1 MVFRVALGLRPL
13 AGHSPVKGRDAFQLL
28 MHTWIKFCGTTS
40 LEDAQASV
48 EAGAD
53 ALGFIFAPSKRRIS
67 PEKAG
72 EIVKRLPQNV
82 ARVGV
87 FVNESAE
94 QIRETIRQAGLTL
107 VQLHG
112 DESPEFVLA
121 LREQIGVI
129 KTILVNG
136 SLEDHFALFC
146 GHRECAD
153 HILLDSGSGSGKTFD
168 WKSVRRRVDGHD
180 VRLIVAGGLTPE
192 NVGLA
197 IHALKPWGVDVVSG
211 VEAEPGRKD
220 PAKLKAFVAAV
231 RKSDQG

>member
-1 MVFRVALGLRPL
+1 
-13 AGHSPVKGRDAFQLL
+13 

-82 ARVGV
+82 AKVGV

-136 SLEDHFALFC
+136 SLEDRFALFC

-168 WKSVRRRVDGHD
+168 WNLVRRRVDGHD

-211 VEAEPGRKD
+211 IEAEPGRKD
-220 PAKLKAFVAAV
+220 PAKLKAFVTAV
-231 RKSDQG
+231 RKSDQE

>member
-1 MVFRVALGLRPL
+1 M
-13 AGHSPVKGRDAFQLL
+13 
-28 MHTWIKFCGTTS
+28 
-40 LEDAQASV
+40 EDAQASV

-53 ALGFIFAPSKRRIS
+53 ALGLIFAPSKRRVS
-67 PEKAG
+67 VETARD
-72 EIVKRLPQNV
+72 IVKQLPQNV
-82 ARVGV
+82 AKVGV
-87 FVNESAE
+87 FVNETAE
-94 QIRETIRQAGLTL
+94 QIRETIRQVGLTL

-112 DESPEFVLA
+112 DEPPDFVMA
-121 LREQIGVI
+121 LREQISVI
-129 KTILVNG
+129 KTILVNS
-136 SLEDHFALFC
+136 SLEDRFAQFC

-168 WKSVRRRVDGHD
+168 WHGVRRRVDGHR

-197 IHALKPWGVDVVSG
+197 MHALKPWGVDVVSG

-231 RKSDQG
+231 RKSDQR